1 MATGS
6 SPTLALAIGALA
18 VALIGLLDGR
28 LAPNPAHAQFGG
40 CVGVA
45 GSPAPVLRA
54 AYKRT
59 EAGEVRLTFVGHST
73 WLIESPEG
81 VRIATD
87 YTGHH
92 GRGRLPDIVTM
103 NRAHSTH
110 YTDHP
115 DPKIPH
121 VLRGWDFSAGFAAH
135 DLRFKDVHT
144 RSVPTNIRAGDEL
157 GTLPFANSI
166 FVFEVAGLCIG
177 HLGHLQHEL
186 TMQQLGQIGQL
197 DIAMVPVDGVYTMD
211 HGGVLAVLRQL
222 KPRVVLP
229 MHYFSNNTLRRFIAA
244 AEGQF
249 QAVYQRED
257 TAVFQRGNLPAKPQI
272 LVVPFTWSG
281 PEFYDD

>member
-6 SPTLALAIGALA
+6 SRMLALAIGAVA
-18 VALIGLLDGR
+18 FALIGLLGVR
-28 LAPNPAHAQFGG
+28 LAPSPASAQFGG

-45 GSPAPVLRA
+45 GGPAPVLRA
-54 AYKRT
+54 AYKGT

-87 YTGHH
+87 YTGHY

-115 DPKIPH
+115 DPKISH

-135 DLRFKDVHT
+135 NLRFMDVRT
-144 RSVPTNIRAGDEL
+144 RSVPTNIRGSHEV
-157 GTLPFANSI
+157 GTLPFGNSI
-166 FVFEVAGLCIG
+166 FVFEIAGLCIG
-177 HLGHLQHEL
+177 HLGHLHHEL

-197 DIAMVPVDGVYTMD
+197 DIAMVPVDGVYTME
-211 HGGVLAVLRQL
+211 HAGVLAVLKQL

-229 MHYFSNNTLRRFIAA
+229 MHYFSNNTLRRFLAIA
-244 AEGQF
+244 ESEF
-249 QAVYQRED
+249 QAVHQSED

-281 PEFYDD
+281 PEFYDE